1 MTWNITCN
9 TQVRLITARV
19 CVHATC
25 IMVYTNMKLWSVW
38 YVIMVE
44 VKLIWYTFYNI
55 NCMTVTSYTN
65 IQAMIPNEFTALK
78 INRLMDMHAWSQGI
92 YSIAI
97 CITPHGIIYE
107 KCTIPYRP
115 LYTYAHNGIR
125 CTLTMNYSAMLW
137 QPTHACICFIQ
148 LSTSRLK

>member
-1 MTWNITCN
+1 MWITCTVSVYLYACNIYCITGLHHVWHGITCN
-9 TQVRLITARV
+9 TQVRLITAWV

-65 IQAMIPNEFTALK
+65 IQAMIPNEITALK

-97 CITPHGIIYE
+97 TLHGISYE
-107 KCTIPYRP
+107 KCTIPYRS
-115 LYTYAHNGIR
+115 LYM
-125 CTLTMNYSAMLW
+125 LTME
-137 QPTHACICFIQ
+137 
-148 LSTSRLK
+148 